1 MEAENLSRV
10 RRANRISILHKYP
23 NHVGSC
29 GCDLSDLLHKTG
41 EELSLNL
48 VGNGDRGFITT
59 KDSDMAKCKKQGHNW
74 NLYKQHWVS
83 YVLPWRT
90 S

>member
-41 EELSLNL
+41 EKLSLNL
-48 VGNGDRGFITT
+48 LGNGDRGFIT
-59 KDSDMAKCKKQGHNW
+59 KHSDMAKCKNKVIIGIYTN
-74 NLYKQHWVS
+74 NIG
-83 YVLPWRT
+83 
-90 S
+90 